1 MNEKFGNLLNILI
14 ATVNDVKYFLFL
26 ILAWLVICSMQF
38 YVLGVPLNEE
48 YEDSTIQFGYFLQT
62 MRSFIGNVQP
72 PMESILVTDSES
84 NAVSRSFL
92 IYGVWT
98 VWFLNLILGQIILI
112 YFMIAIIF
120 QSYEHFMS

>member
-1 MNEKFGNLLNILI
+1 MNILI

-26 ILAWLVICSMQF
+26 ILAWLMVCSLQF

-62 MRSFIGNVQP
+62 MRSFVGNVQP
-72 PMESILVTDSES
+72 PQESKLVTDSES
-84 NAVSRSFL
+84 NAVSRSFV
-92 IYGVWT
+92 IYGVWII
-98 VWFLNLILGQIILI
+98 WFMNLVLGQIILI